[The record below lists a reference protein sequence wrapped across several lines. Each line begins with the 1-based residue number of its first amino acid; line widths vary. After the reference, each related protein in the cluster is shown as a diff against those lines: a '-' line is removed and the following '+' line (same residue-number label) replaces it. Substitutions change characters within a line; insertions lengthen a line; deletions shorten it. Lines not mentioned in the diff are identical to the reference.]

1 MASEKT
7 DAIMIRIVDFSESS
21 CIATMFTRDFGK
33 IGAMVKGARRPK
45 SSFESAIDLLTISR
59 IVFIHKSSD
68 SLDLL
73 TEAKLQRR
81 FRAATRS
88 LPHLYAGYY
97 IAELLD
103 VLTHTGDP
111 HQDLYEL
118 TRETLIQL
126 DELQDPLSLVIRF
139 ELNLLR
145 MIGQKPSFDNCTLCG
160 EEISQQPRVPFGQL
174 SGGVLCGRCRVGQ
187 SRVISMS
194 WGVLEAMRLLSVCNT
209 SLPKVAPKIIGELRG
224 VLNNYMANLMG
235 RRPRMQKLL
244 GMLGRPATI
253 RDDALSLF
261 RKAETQVSSM
271 QDTTTTDDT
280 DKDVLNDSTFSNSN
294 NN

>member
-7 DAIMIRIVDFSESS
+7 DAIMIRIVEFSESS
-21 CIATMFTRDFGK
+21 CIAAMFTRDFGK

-45 SSFESAIDLLTISR
+45 SPFESAIDLLTISR

-103 VLTHTGDP
+103 ALTHTGDP
-111 HQDLYEL
+111 HPDLYDL
-118 TRETLIQL
+118 TQETVIQL
-126 DELQDPLSLVIRF
+126 DQLQDPLSLIARF

-145 MIGQKPSFDNCTLCG
+145 MIGQKPSFKHCTLCG
-160 EEISQQPRVPFGQL
+160 GEIPQQPRIAFGQL
-174 SGGVLCGRCRVGQ
+174 SGGVLCRQCRVGQ
-187 SRVISMS
+187 SRVISIS
-194 WGVLEAMRLLSVCNT
+194 WGVLEAMRLFSVCDT
-209 SLPKVAPKIIGELRG
+209 PLPSIDSVVLGELRG

-235 RRPRMQKLL
+235 RRPRMQRLL
-244 GMLGRPATI
+244 SVLGRPTTV
-253 RDDALSLF
+253 RDDALSLL
-261 RKAETQVSSM
+261 RK
-271 QDTTTTDDT
+271 TDQT
-280 DKDVLNDSTFSNSN
+280 ASPNLRKSTNERPDKDVLDESKIAK
-294 NN
+294 

>member
-7 DAIMIRIVDFSESS
+7 DAITIRIVDFSESS
-21 CIATMFTRDFGK
+21 CIATLFTRDFGK

-103 VLTHTGDP
+103 TLTQTGDP
-111 HQDLYEL
+111 HPDLFEL
-118 TRETLIQL
+118 ARETLIQL

-145 MIGQKPSFDNCTLCG
+145 MIGQKPSFEKCTLCG
-160 EEISQQPRVPFGQL
+160 GEISQQPRVSFGQL
-174 SGGVLCGRCRVGQ
+174 SGGVLCGKCRVGQ

-194 WGVLEAMRLLSVCNT
+194 WGVLEAMNLFSVCDT
-209 SLPKVAPKIIGELRG
+209 ALPEVDPLVLGELRG
-224 VLNNYMANLMG
+224 VLNNYMANMMG

-253 RDDALSLF
+253 RDDALSLL
-261 RKAETQVSSM
+261 RKTETRVSLM
-271 QDTTTTDDT
+271 KDTTTTDDT
-280 DKDVLNDSTFSNSN
+280 DKDVLNDSTFSRN
-294 NN
+294 N

>member
-33 IGAMVKGARRPK
+33 IGVMVKGARRPK
-45 SSFESAIDLLTISR
+45 SPFESAIDLLTESR

-73 TEAKLQRR
+73 TEAKLARR

-97 IAELLD
+97 LAELLD
-103 VLTHTGDP
+103 VLTHVGDP
-111 HQDLYEL
+111 HPDLYEL
-118 TRETLIQL
+118 ARETVIQL
-126 DELQDPLSLVIRF
+126 DELHDPLSLVIRF

-145 MIGQKPSFDNCTLCG
+145 LLGQKPSFENCTLCG
-160 EEISQQPRVPFGQL
+160 GEIPQQPRVPFGQL
-174 SGGVLCGRCRVGQ
+174 SGGVLCGKCRVGQ
-187 SRVISMS
+187 SRVISLS
-194 WGVLEAMRLLSVCNT
+194 WGVLEAMRLFSVCDT
-209 SLPKVAPKIIGELRG
+209 PLPAVDPMVLGELRG
-224 VLNNYMANLMG
+224 VLNNYMANIMG

-244 GMLGRPATI
+244 SILGRPTTI
-253 RDDALSLF
+253 RDDALSLL
-261 RKAETQVSSM
+261 RKAEAQVSM
-271 QDTTTTDDT
+271 KQDISKTDET
-280 DKDVLNDSTFSNSN
+280 DKDVLNESTFSQKN
-294 NN
+294 

>member
-7 DAIMIRIVDFSESS
+7 DASMIRIVEFSESS

-45 SSFESAIDLLTISR
+45 SPFESAIDLLTISR

-103 VLTHTGDP
+103 ALTHTGDP
-111 HQDLYEL
+111 HPDLYDL
-118 TRETLIQL
+118 TQETVIQL
-126 DELQDPLSLVIRF
+126 DQLQDPLSLIARF

-145 MIGQKPSFDNCTLCG
+145 MIGQKPSFKHCTLCG
-160 EEISQQPRVPFGQL
+160 GEIPQQPRIAFGQL
-174 SGGVLCGRCRVGQ
+174 SGGVLCRQCRVGQ
-187 SRVISMS
+187 SRVISIS
-194 WGVLEAMRLLSVCNT
+194 WGVLEAMRLFSVCDT
-209 SLPKVAPKIIGELRG
+209 PLPSIDSVVLGELRG

-235 RRPRMQKLL
+235 RRPRMQRLL
-244 GMLGRPATI
+244 RVLGRPTTV
-253 RDDALSLF
+253 RDDALSLL
-261 RKAETQVSSM
+261 RK
-271 QDTTTTDDT
+271 TDQT
-280 DKDVLNDSTFSNSN
+280 ASPNPRKSTNERPDKDVLDESKIAK
-294 NN
+294 

>member
-7 DAIMIRIVDFSESS
+7 DAIMIRIVEFSESS

-45 SSFESAIDLLTISR
+45 SPFESAIDLLTISR
-59 IVFIHKSSD
+59 IVFIHKSTD

-103 VLTHTGDP
+103 ALTHTGDP
-111 HQDLYEL
+111 HPDLYEL
-118 TRETLIQL
+118 TQETVIQL
-126 DELQDPLSLVIRF
+126 DELQDPLSLVVRF

-145 MIGQKPSFDNCTLCG
+145 MIGQKPSFENCTLCG
-160 EEISQQPRVPFGQL
+160 LKVPRQPRIAFGQL
-174 SGGVLCGRCRVGQ
+174 SGGVLCGKCRVGQ
-187 SRVISMS
+187 SRVISLS
-194 WGVLEAMRLLSVCNT
+194 WGVLEAMRLFSVCDT
-209 SLPKVAPKIIGELRG
+209 PLPSIDPMVMGELRG
-224 VLNNYMANLMG
+224 VLNNYMANMMG

-244 GMLGRPATI
+244 SMLGRPATI
-253 RDDALSLF
+253 RDDALSLL
-261 RKAETQVSSM
+261 RKAETQA
-271 QDTTTTDDT
+271 DLRNNTTSTGEM
-280 DKDVLNDSTFSNSN
+280 DKDVLNKSRFSEN
-294 NN
+294 N

>member
-7 DAIMIRIVDFSESS
+7 DAVMIRIVEFSESS
-21 CIATMFTRDFGK
+21 CIVTMFTRDFGK

-45 SSFESAIDLLTISR
+45 SPVESAIALLTVSR

-103 VLTHTGDP
+103 ALTHTGDP
-111 HQDLYEL
+111 HPDLFEL
-118 TRETLIQL
+118 TQDTIIQL
-126 DELQDPLSLVIRF
+126 DELQDPLSLIARF

-145 MIGQKPSFDNCTLCG
+145 IIGQKPSFENCTICG
-160 EEISQQPRVPFGQL
+160 SSVPQQPRVAFGQL
-174 SGGVLCGRCRVGQ
+174 SGGVLCRQCRVGQ
-187 SRVISMS
+187 SRVISIS
-194 WGVLEAMRLLSVCNT
+194 WGVLEAMKLFSQGNHALPSVDPMV
-209 SLPKVAPKIIGELRG
+209 LGELRG

-235 RRPRMQKLL
+235 RRPRMQPMLS
-244 GMLGRPATI
+244 MLGRPSTV
-253 RDDALSLF
+253 RDDALSLH
-261 RKAETQVSSM
+261 RKADAMQIPRTDESTQEN
-271 QDTTTTDDT
+271 T
-280 DKDVLNDSTFSNSN
+280 DKDVLDEAEISQES
-294 NN
+294 